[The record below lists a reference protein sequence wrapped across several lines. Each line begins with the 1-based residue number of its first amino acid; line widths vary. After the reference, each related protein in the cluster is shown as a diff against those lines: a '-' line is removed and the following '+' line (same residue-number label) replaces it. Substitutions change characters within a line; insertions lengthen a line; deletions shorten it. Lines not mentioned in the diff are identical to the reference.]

1 MSYAIVADWTATEG
15 EEEAVADL
23 LRQLASLS
31 RTEAGCQLYR
41 SHRST
46 DDPRSFMIYEVYDDA
61 EALEAHRNSEH
72 FQRLAADD
80 ALYRL
85 AERRVETYQ
94 PLDEP

>member
-1 MSYAIVADWTATEG
+1 MSYAIVAYWTATEG

-61 EALEAHRNSEH
+61 EALEPTATASTSNAS
-72 FQRLAADD
+72 LP
-80 ALYRL
+80 
-85 AERRVETYQ
+85 TT
-94 PLDEP
+94 PCTG